1 MLEGFGLK
9 RGAMMAFGGHV
20 LGITVM
26 LFAATK
32 VGDPSAFWMLM
43 LGAATLAAGNGM
55 IEVTGNPLVA
65 ALFPDEKTK
74 RLNWFH
80 AFFPIGIVLGG
91 ITGFLL
97 TSGAARF
104 GAWPYQLAVIY
115 LPILVYGVLVLP
127 QEFPKTENAQ
137 LGIPVGEMFRY
148 TLT

>member
-65 ALFPDEKTK
+65 ALYPDEKTK

-80 AFFPIGIVLGG
+80 AFFPIGLISGG
-91 ITGFLL
+91 IAGFLL
-97 TSGAARF
+97 AEYGGGLAR
-104 GAWPYQLAVIY
+104 WPY
-115 LPILVYGVLVLP
+115 
-127 QEFPKTENAQ
+127 
-137 LGIPVGEMFRY
+137 
-148 TLT
+148 